1 MKLHQ
6 KNIFISTSCVIP
18 KCEFTF
24 SREERL
30 EHLIKTIDSCKDVPN
45 HLNVISEGSSIS
57 IEEKQQISE
66 KALLITYENDNA
78 VQELTKVKQ
87 LGAIVLWIRALENLE
102 IDDDTNIFF
111 LSGRYLLL
119 DGFDLSLFEGDYVF
133 KKPWFTEQRG
143 GWYGL
148 QLFKI
153 SGRKKDEFLSVLN
166 ESLLLLING
175 QAPDVECAVYKSI
188 QNKNIFPTEI
198 EKVYCGGNVGI
209 NRNFEIH

>member
-1 MKLHQ
+1 MKIHQ

-24 SREERL
+24 SREDRL
-30 EHLIKTIDSCKDVPN
+30 DHLLKTIDSCKDIDD
-45 HLNVISEGSSIS
+45 HLNVISEGSNIS
-57 IEEKQQISE
+57 KEEKAIISE

-78 VQELTKVKQ
+78 VQELTQVKQ
-87 LGAIVLWIRALENLE
+87 LGAIILWIRALENLE
-102 IDDDTNIFF
+102 IDDDANIFF

-119 DGFDLSLFEGDYVF
+119 DGFDLSLFDGDYVF
-133 KKPWFTEQRG
+133 KKPWFAEYRG

-153 SGRKKDEFLSVLN
+153 SGRKKNEFLSILN
-166 ESLLLLING
+166 ECLMLLING
-175 QAPDVECAVYKSI
+175 QAPDVECAVYQSI
-188 QNKNIFPTEI
+188 QRKNVSPTEI

-209 NRNFEIH
+209 NRNFEAH